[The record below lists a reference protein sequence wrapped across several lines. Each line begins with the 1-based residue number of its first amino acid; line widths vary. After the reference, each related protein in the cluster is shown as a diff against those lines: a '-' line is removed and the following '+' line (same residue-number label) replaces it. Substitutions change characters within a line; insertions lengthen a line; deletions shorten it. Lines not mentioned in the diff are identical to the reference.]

1 MKINLKFK
9 TKTISLKKSGKESVV
24 SAFFCNFES

>member
-9 TKTISLKKSGKESVV
+9 IEAIGLKKSGIESVV
-24 SAFFCNFES
+24 LAFFCNFES